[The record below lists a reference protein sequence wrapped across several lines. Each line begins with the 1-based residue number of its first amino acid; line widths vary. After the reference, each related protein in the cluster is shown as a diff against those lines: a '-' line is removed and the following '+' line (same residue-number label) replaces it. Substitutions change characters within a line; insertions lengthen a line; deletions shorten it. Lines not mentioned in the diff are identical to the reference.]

1 MHMYIYLQYMYI
13 YITYM
18 YIHCVTCKENV
29 LRACMSCDICKRSF
43 EINTLT
49 LDTCVEHVS
58 SVRVR
63 SVQERNAYST
73 RI

>member
-1 MHMYIYLQYMYI
+1 MYIY
-13 YITYM
+13 
-18 YIHCVTCKENV
+18 CVTGKENV
-29 LRACMSCDICKRSF
+29 FRACQHMSCDICKRSF